1 MDLTLEED
9 LCSYGTPYPGI
20 HSSSFLNILFDV
32 SVDIGLNDYSL
43 YTVNIV
49 FIVFIFISSS

>member
-20 HSSSFLNILFDV
+20 HSSSFLDILFEV
-32 SVDIGLNDYSL
+32 SVDIGYYSL

-49 FIVFIFISSS
+49 FTVFIFISST